1 MKYILWP
8 PFVVLLLIFVL
19 IYGMVKM
26 LWSLVWHFRV
36 MPMREAYSDNDGE
49 YLFED
54 WSWKEFIRD
63 ILICP
68 SGKDEEEES
77 CKK

>member
-8 PFVVLLLIFVL
+8 PFAVLIYIFVL
-19 IYGMVKM
+19 VYGAVKM

-49 YLFED
+49 YLFEE
-54 WSWKEFIRD
+54 WSWKQFFKELFV
-63 ILICP
+63 CP
-68 SGKDEEEES
+68 FGKKEEE
-77 CKK
+77 

>member
-8 PFVVLLLIFVL
+8 PFAVLLFIFVL

-49 YLFED
+49 YLFEE
-54 WSWKEFIRD
+54 WSWKQFFKESFVYPLKKER
-63 ILICP
+63 
-68 SGKDEEEES
+68 EE
-77 CKK
+77 

>member
-8 PFVVLLLIFVL
+8 PFAVLLFIFVL

-36 MPMREAYSDNDGE
+36 MPIREAYTDDDGN
-49 YLFED
+49 YLFD
-54 WSWKEFIRD
+54 NWSWKQFFKET
-63 ILICP
+63 LVCP
-68 SGKDEEEES
+68 FGKKEEE
-77 CKK
+77 